1 MQISEAQLRFLINE
15 VIKKVKGGYKVYPKK
30 PRKGEKRRRALS
42 KKPHKTYKAALK
54 QLNAIEISKR
64 MSEADIDEIK
74 KGGKHPRFRPP
85 RNKKDNPCGKGF
97 APGAKSGVK
106 TKIGQQS
113 GRRVSN
119 CEPIKERKKYKGKDP
134 KVGTGKKPP
143 GSGRRL
149 YTDENPK
156 DTVSVK
162 FRTAADIRKTL
173 GQKSFKSKSHNRQS
187 QIINLIHQRS
197 RAAYQNAKDPKVKKR
212 LKRAYEY
219 AKKRKE
225 ASKRKT
231 QRMRKKK

>member
-1 MQISEAQLRFLINE
+1 M
-15 VIKKVKGGYKVYPKK
+15 
-30 PRKGEKRRRALS
+30 
-42 KKPHKTYKAALK
+42 
-54 QLNAIEISKR
+54 NAIEISKR
-64 MSEADIDEIK
+64 MSENDIDEAK
-74 KGGKHPRFRPP
+74 KRRKSKKRKHPRFRPP
-85 RNKKDNPCGKGF
+85 RNKRDNPCGKGF

-106 TKIGQQS
+106 TKIGPQS

-119 CEPIKERKKYKGKDP
+119 CEPIKERKKYKRKDP

-156 DTVSVK
+156 DTVRVK
-162 FRTAADIRKTL
+162 FSSASAIRTTL
-173 GQKSFKSKSHNRQS
+173 AKKSFKSKSHNRQS

-197 RAAYQNAKDPKVKKR
+197 RAAYRNAKDPKVKKR

>member
-1 MQISEAQLRFLINE
+1 MELTEVQLRFLIRE
-15 VIKKVKGGYKVYPKK
+15 VIRKVKGGWKVYPKK

-42 KKPHKTYKAALK
+42 KKPHKTYKAALR

-106 TKIGQQS
+106 TKIGPKS

-119 CEPIKERKKYKGKDP
+119 CEPIKERKKYKRKDP
-134 KVGTGKKPP
+134 KVGTGKKPK

-156 DTVSVK
+156 DTVRVK
-162 FRTAADIRKTL
+162 FSTVSDIRKTFAK
-173 GQKSFKSKSHNRQS
+173 KSFKSKSHKRQS
-187 QIINLIHQRS
+187 QIINLIHQRA
-197 RAAYQNAKDPKVKKR
+197 RAAYKNAKDPATKKR

-219 AKKRKE
+219 AEKRKRY
-225 ASKRKT
+225 SWLKFRI
-231 QRMRKKK
+231 

>member
-1 MQISEAQLRFLINE
+1 MYISDDQLKLMINE
-15 VIKKVKGGYKVYPKK
+15 IIKKVKGGWKVYPEKPKK
-30 PRKGEKRRRALS
+30 GQKRRRALS

-64 MSEADIDEIK
+64 MSEAEIDEIK

-106 TKIGQQS
+106 TKIGQHS
-113 GRRVSN
+113 KRRVSN
-119 CEPIKERKKYKGKDP
+119 CEPVDERKKYSRKDP
-134 KVGTGKKPP
+134 KVGTGRKPK

-156 DTVSVK
+156 DTVRVK
-162 FRTAADIRKTL
+162 FSSASAIRKTL
-173 GQKSFKSKSHNRQS
+173 AKKSFKSKSHNRQS
-187 QIINLIHQRS
+187 QIINLIHQRT
-197 RAAYQNAKDPKVKKR
+197 RAAYRNAKDPKVKKR
-212 LKRAYEY
+212 LKRAYDY

-231 QRMRKKK
+231 KRMRKK